1 MTSETPHECLAKL
14 NECFYHKRMLGMSGL
29 SFFEQKHANNLF
41 WYIWDWNVTMQ
52 CFLEGEQIFSH
63 SVIYTSICGGL
74 IKAAKQLT
82 LQKNNVKTRTK
93 WWDMKKQSFG
103 INIVKKYIHILALH
117 TITFSVIVSVNL
129 LPKVKCVNDM

>member
-1 MTSETPHECLAKL
+1 
-14 NECFYHKRMLGMSGL
+14 
-29 SFFEQKHANNLF
+29 
-41 WYIWDWNVTMQ
+41 MQ

-63 SVIYTSICGGL
+63 SVIYTLICGAL

-82 LQKNNVKTRTK
+82 LQRNNVKTRTK

-103 INIVKKYIHILALH
+103 INNVKKYIHILALH

-129 LPKVKCVNDM
+129 